1 MAIVRFFRRE
11 LKGVHQAALLLAIAS
26 FSNAFLGLLRDR
38 FLAGLFGAS
47 RTLDIYYTAFRVPDF
62 LFSLSLFF
70 VASTAFI
77 PLFLEKQNTSE
88 RSARDFL
95 EAVLTVFCV
104 VMIAIIIVAY
114 IFLPRLIHFLA
125 PGFDGKDQLDAVYLA
140 RILLL
145 SPFFLGLS
153 NLASGVLQASRK
165 FLAYALSPIVYNA
178 GIIFGVA
185 ILAPQMG
192 LTGAVIGVVLGAIL
206 HFAVQ
211 LPTLIRIRMVPSLRF
226 RFTSDP
232 FQIFRYSFPR
242 AIALS
247 VNQFTLLLLTAL
259 ASTFAAGTIAV
270 FNLSLN
276 LYAMPLIVVGLSYSV
291 AAFPLMAD
299 LALKNEKSLFFEHLS
314 VSLRHILFWT
324 LPITALFIV
333 LRAHIV
339 RAVLGTGAFAWEGT
353 RLTAASLLLLSVG
366 LVFQSAVT
374 LFVRAYYALG
384 KTREPI
390 IYNVVSAGVTIVVAF
405 LSVWIL
411 KSNAFVESF
420 IGNLFRIGDLTS
432 IEFLSLPFAY
442 SVGSFVNALFLGVR
456 IFRLN
461 GPDELR
467 KIRSSFRWIFF
478 VSAIM
483 GFVAYGVLRIADNF
497 IKLDTFFGVVF
508 EGGIAGALAIA
519 VGIALF
525 WILGVPEFIEIRDAL
540 KARFSRKDIFQPETE
555 HL

>member
-1 MAIVRFFRRE
+1 M
-11 LKGVHQAALLLAIAS
+11 HQAALLLAIAS

-95 EAVLTVFCV
+95 EAVLTMFCV
-104 VMIAIIIVAY
+104 VMIAIIAVAY

-125 PGFDGKDQLDAVYLA
+125 PGFDGKDQLETVYLA

-153 NLASGVLQASRK
+153 NLVSGVLQASRK
-165 FLAYALSPIVYNA
+165 FLAYALSPIAYNA

-185 ILAPQMG
+185 ILAPRMG

-211 LPTLIRIRMVPSLRF
+211 LPTLIRIGMVPLLRF

-270 FNLSLN
+270 FNLSIN
-276 LYAMPLIVVGLSYSV
+276 LYAMPLIVIGLSYSV

-299 LALKNEKSLFFEHLS
+299 LALKNERALFFEHLS
-314 VSLRHILFWT
+314 VSLRHILFWM

-390 IYNVVSAGVTIVVAF
+390 IYNVVSAGLTIIVAF
-405 LSVWIL
+405 LSVWVL
-411 KSNAFVESF
+411 KSNAFIESF

-442 SVGSFVNALFLGVR
+442 SVGSFVNALFLGIR

-478 VSAIM
+478 VSSIM
-483 GFVAYGVLRIADNF
+483 GFVAYGALRIMDHF
-497 IKLDTFFGVVF
+497 VKLDTFFGVVF
-508 EGGIAGALAIA
+508 EGGVAGALAVA

-525 WILGVPEFIEIRDAL
+525 WILGVPEFVEIRDAL
-540 KARFSRKDIFQPETE
+540 KARFSRKDILQPETE

>member
-1 MAIVRFFRRE
+1 M
-11 LKGVHQAALLLAIAS
+11 HQAALLLAIAS

-77 PLFLEKQNTSE
+77 PLFLEKQNSSE

-114 IFLPRLIHFLA
+114 IFLPRLVHFLA
-125 PGFDGKDQLDAVYLA
+125 PGFDGKDQLDTVYLA

-153 NLASGVLQASRK
+153 NLVSGVLQASRK

-185 ILAPQMG
+185 ILAPRMG

-270 FNLSLN
+270 FNLSIN
-276 LYAMPLIVVGLSYSV
+276 LYAMPLIVIGLSYSV

-299 LALKNEKSLFFEHLS
+299 LALKNERALFFEHLS

-324 LPITALFIV
+324 LPTAALFIV

-390 IYNVVSAGVTIVVAF
+390 IYNVVSAVVTIVVAF
-405 LSVWIL
+405 LSVWVL
-411 KSNAFVESF
+411 KSNAFIESF
-420 IGNLFRIGDLTS
+420 VGNLFRIGDLTS

-442 SVGSFVNALFLGVR
+442 SVGSFVNALFLGIR

-461 GPDELR
+461 GSDELR

-478 VSAIM
+478 VSSIM
-483 GFVAYGVLRIADNF
+483 GFVAYGTLRIMDHF
-497 IKLDTFFGVVF
+497 VKLDTFFGVVF
-508 EGGIAGALAIA
+508 EGGVAGAFAIA
-519 VGIALF
+519 VGVAFF
-525 WILGVPEFIEIRDAL
+525 WVLGVPEFVEIRDAL
-540 KARFSRKDIFQPETE
+540 KARFSRKDILQPETE

>member
-95 EAVLTVFCV
+95 GAVLTVFCV

-140 RILLL
+140 RILLM
-145 SPFFLGLS
+145 SPFFLWLS
-153 NLASGVLQASRK
+153 NLASGVLQAARK

-192 LTGAVIGVVLGAIL
+192 FTGAVIGVVLGAIL

-259 ASTFAAGTIAV
+259 ASTFAAGPNAL
-270 FNLSLN
+270 FYLSLN

-508 EGGIAGALAIA
+508 EGGIAGALAVA

-525 WILGVPEFIEIRDAL
+525 WILGRPEFIEIRDAL